1 MSGSTRLGRY
11 GGAPDGRAETLPT
24 YVVVGPER
32 HGVVR
37 HALMMAD
44 ALHRTGVDVPVV
56 RLPDAAALTA
66 WAAERGRG
74 PVHLDVTDA
83 LFGRTAGEAAAV
95 LTGSLPSRTTFTL
108 HDVPQPA
115 EGAGRYARRAAAY
128 SALARFPAGTVVSSR
143 HELALLDAL
152 QPGRVEGSGGRA
164 APRRPG
170 PTVVIPLPV
179 DDRRD
184 AAMPTGPEERRGGA
198 EGQCAPRGE
207 TLDGLGDDVVLLG
220 FLYPGKGHAEAL
232 EALALLKHRGVPVPD
247 RVTALGAVSSGHDD
261 LVAALRDRAEAA
273 GLRFR
278 VTGFV
283 PDEQLDGALRSAGV
297 PLAAHHNVSASG
309 SLAAWMSVGRRPVV
323 PASRYTREMEQWRP
337 GTLRLVDSGAEGSSL
352 VEALAAGIAGAAI
365 EPQRTWLDPE
375 TTLAP
380 GPEDCARALAAFWQ
394 RVHA

>member
-1 MSGSTRLGRY
+1 VSVAKTPGPHAGR
-11 GGAPDGRAETLPT
+11 PRRLPT

-66 WAAERGRG
+66 WAAGRGDARG

-83 LFGRTAGEAAAV
+83 LFGPTASEAASV
-95 LTGSLPSRTTFTL
+95 LTGSLPARTTFTL

-128 SALARFPAGTVVSSR
+128 SKLARFAAGIVVSSK
-143 HELALLDAL
+143 HEQALLDAIGTIGAGDG
-152 QPGRVEGSGGRA
+152 QERA
-164 APRRPG
+164 G
-170 PTVVIPLPV
+170 PMAVIPLPV
-179 DDRRD
+179 EDRRSAFAPD
-184 AAMPTGPEERRGGA
+184 SPGAPLEE
-198 EGQCAPRGE
+198 P
-207 TLDGLGDDVVLLG
+207 LDGLGDDVVLLG

-232 EALALLKHRGVPVPD
+232 DALAWLHRRGIPAPK
-247 RVTALGAVSSGHDD
+247 RVTALGAVSAGHDD
-261 LVAALRDRAEAA
+261 LVTGLRDRARAA

-283 PDEQLDGALRSAGV
+283 PDEQLGAALRSACIPV
-297 PLAAHHNVSASG
+297 AAHHNVSASG
-309 SLAAWMSVGRRPVV
+309 SLATWMSVGRRAVV
-323 PASRYTREMEQWRP
+323 QASRYTLEMSQLRP
-337 GTLRLVDSGAEGSSL
+337 GTLHLVDHGAEGRSL
-352 VEALAAGIAGAAI
+352 VEALAAGIADVAAD
-365 EPQRTWLDPE
+365 PQKTWLAAE